1 MTQSRYIY
9 PVRIGKHIVCI
20 YKQLVGVNPEPPY
33 FLFTEKES
41 MQRKMKFN

>member
-1 MTQSRYIY
+1 MAQSRYSY

-33 FLFTEKES
+33 FFYGK
-41 MQRKMKFN
+41 RKYAKKNEI